1 MVNIM
6 SNHLSNLVDLSHLYS
21 QHIANLIP
29 PFRRCWSQQQ
39 MWTEAGLSMTATP
52 PSATAALTTSCVS
65 GRRYCLGRKLGR
77 CLSRPT
83 PESMVCTCI
92 GTCVCTYNCSIL
104 ALNCSL
110 LSAHVCVCVCHFQ
123 ETPLS
128 WWNTKAARQVWF
140 VPSLSASKTTQSS

>member
-1 MVNIM
+1 
-6 SNHLSNLVDLSHLYS
+6 
-21 QHIANLIP
+21 
-29 PFRRCWSQQQ
+29 

-83 PESMVCTCI
+83 PESMVCTSI
-92 GTCVCTYNCSIL
+92 GTRVCTYNCSIL

-110 LSAHVCVCVCHFQ
+110 LSAHVCVCVSFPGDTVELVEYESNAAGLIRSFTERFQ
-123 ETPLS
+123 DDAEQLEADLLEMNRRDSPC
-128 WWNTKAARQVWF
+128 WC
-140 VPSLSASKTTQSS
+140 